1 MAYTFTHHDTHW
13 HEFDGSLWFWLAF
26 ASVML
31 VIVIYTLIDSGSP
44 LNDALVTIA
53 EMVP

>member
-13 HEFDGSLWFWLAF
+13 HELDGSWWFWLTF

-31 VIVIYTLIDSGSP
+31 LILIYALIDSGSL
-44 LNDALVTIA
+44 LNDALVTIE